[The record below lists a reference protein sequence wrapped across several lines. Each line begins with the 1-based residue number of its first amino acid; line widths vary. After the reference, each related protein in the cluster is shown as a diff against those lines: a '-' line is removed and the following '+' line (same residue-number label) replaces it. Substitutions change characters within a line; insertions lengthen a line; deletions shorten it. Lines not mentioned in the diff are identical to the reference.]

1 MKYKKM
7 EIEDMLETRK
17 IKDPNAED
25 GYSLGIYDDRS
36 ALSGFYL
43 KAVKGS
49 LLERIENMYCVKF
62 QLEND
67 SENFRQ
73 DARLEMWLSIIKYY
87 DRFGYDEEKKID
99 GFIYTDCKYKA
110 MDKAKLAKSNVSVCD
125 RSTGKYYINKIE
137 SYEKK
142 FVEEIDKIRNQK
154 DEKYISELYNDNTED
169 ETMNEFRKWLNENM
183 ESILT
188 KKQVE
193 YLRGEFIIDDVSS
206 VWRINKNI
214 AKRVEKAYAQS
225 KERKERI
232 RKLNKQLKEVQ
243 SVLDF
248 NNEKEFIEKIVKL
261 SHSNKG
267 GLITNLY
274 ERLTMDNCKILTE
287 IISTKGNIEI
297 NKDFYYDIIAVLT
310 YRELD
315 IKMKISELES
325 EC

>member
-1 MKYKKM
+1 MKYNKM
-7 EIEDMLETRK
+7 NIEDMLETRK
-17 IKDPNAED
+17 IKDANGEN
-25 GYSLGIYDDRS
+25 GFSLGIYDDRN
-36 ALSGFYL
+36 ALNGFYL
-43 KAVKGS
+43 KAIKGS
-49 LLERIENMYCVKF
+49 LLERVENMYCAKF

-67 SENFRQ
+67 AENFRQ
-73 DARLEMWLSIIKYY
+73 DARLEMWLSIMKYY

-125 RSTGKYYINKIE
+125 RNTGKYYINKIE

-142 FVEEIDKIRNQK
+142 FIEEIDKIRNQR
-154 DEKYISELYNDNTED
+154 DEKYISELYNDTVEG

-183 ESILT
+183 ENILT

-214 AKRVEKAYAQS
+214 AKRIEKAFAQS
-225 KERKERI
+225 KEREARI
-232 RKLNKQLKEVQ
+232 KKLKKQLKEVQ

-248 NNEKEFIEKIVKL
+248 DNEKDFIQKIVKL
-261 SHSNKG
+261 GRNNKSN
-267 GLITNLY
+267 LITNLY
-274 ERLTMDNCKILTE
+274 EKLTMDNCKMLTE
-287 IISTKGNIEI
+287 IISTKGDIEI
-297 NKDFYYDIIAVLT
+297 NKEFYYDIIAILT
-310 YRELD
+310 YKEFD
-315 IKMKISELES
+315 INIKINELES